1 MRQAFTTRQR
11 ASRTVLLAAGL
22 FLLSASVW
30 AQVQKDACDLNA
42 DGVDNAADVSLAV
55 NMDIGLVPCT
65 ANILALATCNVVV
78 VQRVTNAALNG
89 LCATNANPHTV
100 TLNWAASTTPNVS
113 YNIYRASTS
122 GGPYIKIGLVGVGV
136 VTYTDSTAL
145 AGQTYYY
152 VARAVDSTNTE
163 SANSNEAKA
172 VVPFP

>member
-1 MRQAFTTRQR
+1 MPSALTAQPQV
-11 ASRTVLLAAGL
+11 SRTVLVAAGL
-22 FLLSASVW
+22 FLLSASLW

-65 ANILALATCNVVV
+65 ANIVAITTCNVVV

-89 LCATNANPHTV
+89 TCATAANPHTV
-100 TLNWAASTTPNVS
+100 TLNWTASATQNVS

-122 GGPYIKIGLVGVGV
+122 GGPYIKIASVGVGV
-136 VTYTDSTAL
+136 VTYTDSTVL

-152 VARAVDSTNTE
+152 VARAVDSTNAE
-163 SANSNEAKA
+163 SANSNEGKA